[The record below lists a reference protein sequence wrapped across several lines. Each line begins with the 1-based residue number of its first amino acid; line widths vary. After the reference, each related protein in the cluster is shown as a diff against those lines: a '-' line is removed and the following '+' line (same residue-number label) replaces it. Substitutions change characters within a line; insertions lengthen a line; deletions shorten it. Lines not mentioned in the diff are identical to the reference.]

1 MTARPLI
8 VVSNDDGI
16 DADGIWHLA
25 AAMRQVGDVVIC
37 APAAEHSGVGA
48 AMTMGDAIQSESVLS
63 RIEGVEAFRIHGTP
77 NDAVRAAFNRH
88 TPRRPSLVV
97 SGVNPGMNLARNSI
111 HSGTIGA
118 AIEGL
123 YRRVPTLAV
132 SAGTDRDA
140 SLAAAARVGA
150 RIAAD
155 LLASGESLLLN
166 VNVPDHPDVEL
177 AATRITT
184 IANTIIK
191 RITETTT
198 ADGLPRREVEYL
210 DESAT
215 QEGTDVWTVRQGQ
228 VSVTPISSNL
238 TAFDLLEKVARIVS
252 A

>member
-1 MTARPLI
+1 MSDRPLI
-8 VVSNDDGI
+8 VVANDDGI
-16 DADGIWHLA
+16 DADGLWHLA
-25 AAMRQVGDVVIC
+25 AAMLEIGEVVVC
-37 APAAEHSGVGA
+37 APALEHSGVGA
-48 AMTMGDAIQSESVLS
+48 AMTMGDGIASELAAS

-88 TPRRPSLVV
+88 TPRRPALVV

-123 YRRVPTLAV
+123 HRRVPALAV
-132 SAGTDRDA
+132 SAGSARDQ

-150 RIAAD
+150 RVAAD
-155 LLASGESLLLN
+155 LLDSGESLLLN

-184 IANTIIK
+184 IANTIIRK
-191 RITETTT
+191 IEER
-198 ADGLPRREVEYL
+198 AGPAGGLERHVEYL
-210 DESAT
+210 DEAAT